1 MSATSS
7 PMTPLSV
14 ALIVAGSLLLVVATA
29 LATVRREAGRSFSW
43 LFVAATA
50 YSLLGLAAASHSAE
64 AAGVQA
70 AVVQLLAV
78 LLAAAV
84 GVLCP
89 AGGRGETGGQCTLP
103 KLAYGLAWL
112 TLAGIAPTAGFHGK
126 ILIYRSLL
134 AAGWEWLAVLAMAG
148 SAASLL
154 PALRGLGAPPTRSLR
169 GSRAVLVVG
178 LIAAIVFLGVYPQA
192 GLAVA
197 AWAAEPAAAA

>member
-1 MSATSS
+1 
-7 PMTPLSV
+7 
-14 ALIVAGSLLLVVATA
+14 
-29 LATVRREAGRSFSW
+29 
-43 LFVAATA
+43 
-50 YSLLGLAAASHSAE
+50 
-64 AAGVQA
+64 VQA

-84 GVLCP
+84 GVLCS

-103 KLAYGLAWL
+103 KLAYSLAWL
-112 TLAGIAPTAGFHGK
+112 TLIGIAPTAGFHGK

-154 PALRGLGAPPTRSLR
+154 PALRGLSAPPSRSLR